1 MIDDQQDDLHDNLG
15 FARSY
20 DYFKYMT
27 GVSLLSLGGVF
38 AFADGEGTQF
48 ERGQIIVLLAVI
60 GIAGV
65 TSLLMAASLAGL
77 EVKPEP
83 REQVIR
89 RIRIGQTIVSMALSI
104 GLGGFT
110 YNFISVSLR

>member
-1 MIDDQQDDLHDNLG
+1 MIDDQNDYPANDMS

-27 GVSLLSLGGVF
+27 GVSLLALGGIF
-38 AFADGEGTQF
+38 AFADGNGTQF
-48 ERGQIIVLLAVI
+48 EKGQVIILLAFI

-65 TSLLMAASLAGL
+65 TSLLMASSLAGL
-77 EVKPEP
+77 EVKSEP
-83 REQVIR
+83 HDQVVR

-110 YNFISVSLR
+110 YNFISASLT

>member
-1 MIDDQQDDLHDNLG
+1 VIEESQDEHQDELG

-27 GVSLLSLGGVF
+27 GVALLSLGGVF

-48 ERGQIIVLLAVI
+48 ERSQVIVLLAVI

-65 TSLLMAASLAGL
+65 TSLLMASALAGL

-83 REQVIR
+83 YEQVVR

-110 YNFISVSLR
+110 YNFISVSLT